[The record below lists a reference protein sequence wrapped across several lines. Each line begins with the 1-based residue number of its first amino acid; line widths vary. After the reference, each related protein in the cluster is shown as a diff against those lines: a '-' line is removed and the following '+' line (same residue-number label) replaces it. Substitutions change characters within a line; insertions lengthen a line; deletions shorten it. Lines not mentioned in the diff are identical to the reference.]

1 MGVNDDPAANWV
13 GMPVRVTRPLAG
25 LYWYVT
31 PAGNPL
37 KTGRAARFAGRMRVK
52 PLPIAAP
59 NPWFENAT
67 VPLTGR
73 PASTLA
79 GKTSVVAASAA
90 GVTVVA
96 ALALGV
102 GLLLMTV
109 AGTVTDAVLVILP
122 LPLPAVPVTDS
133 ETLAPL
139 GSSGITTP
147 APCIFATVSIDA
159 LGHCA
164 P

>member
-1 MGVNDDPAANWV
+1 MGASADPAANWV
-13 GMPVRVTRPLAG
+13 GMPVRVTRPVAG

-37 KTGRAARFAGRMRVK
+37 NTGAAERFAGRARVK
-52 PLPIAAP
+52 LLPLAAP
-59 NPWFENAT
+59 SPWFENTT

-73 PASTLA
+73 PAFTLV
-79 GKTSVVAASAA
+79 GKTRVVAASAA
-90 GVTVVA
+90 GVTVVV
-96 ALALGV
+96 ALELGV
-102 GLLLMTV
+102 PLLLMTV